1 MKTQQA
7 VLVLAIALLLS
18 TTDLK
23 AKTEKTTS
31 ASKPLIEKTAVI
43 IPKQVADFRL
53 VNVDYDKKFKSNGV
67 SIRYV
72 SSKYPDIPV
81 DVFVYPAGTG
91 PVPEMLKSGMRDFS
105 DSLRQAEEMGYFEK
119 LVVQPEQDLILDNEK
134 IRVLAPADTN
144 TKPDAGKAKTTA
156 DNAVFAAIE
165 KSSELPGKKIGM
177 AYVRN
182 NTGMQSAG
190 YLFYRQL
197 YLTKVRVT
205 LGSDDMS
212 GEEFSAMTDEAVASL
227 VPALEARNIGS
238 CSDRKIT
245 ITVDESKKQDALS
258 DDFLQQIMAGLNQNV
273 SDNCVTDLALGKIS
287 KSEFDVISIEYTP
300 EDWGD

>member
-1 MKTQQA
+1 MKIQQA

-18 TTDLK
+18 NSDLQ
-23 AKTEKTTS
+23 AKTENTTS

-43 IPKQVADFRL
+43 IPKQIADFRL

-105 DSLRQAEEMGYFEK
+105 DSLRQAQEMGYFEK
-119 LVVQPEQDLILDNEK
+119 LEVHPEQDLILEDEK
-134 IRVLAPADTN
+134 IRVLAPADIN
-144 TKPDAGKAKTTA
+144 AKPDSGKDKTTA
-156 DNAVFAAIE
+156 DNAVFAALE
-165 KSSELPGKKIGM
+165 KSFELPGKKIGM
-177 AYVRN
+177 AYTRN

-205 LGSDDMS
+205 LGVDVMS

-238 CSDRKIT
+238 CSDRKIV
-245 ITVDESKKQDALS
+245 IKVDESKKQDALS
-258 DDFLQQIMAGLNQNV
+258 DDFMQQIMAGLGQNV

-287 KSEFDVISIEYTP
+287 KSEFDVVNIEYTP

>member
-7 VLVLAIALLLS
+7 VVALAVALLLS
-18 TTDLK
+18 NTDLQ

-43 IPKQVADFRL
+43 IPKQIADFRL

-81 DVFVYPAGTG
+81 DVFIYPAGTG
-91 PVPEMLKSGMRDFS
+91 PVPDMLKTGLQDFS

-119 LVVQPEQDLILDNEK
+119 LVVQSEQDLILEDEK
-134 IRVLAPADTN
+134 IRALAPAEMK
-144 TKPDAGKAKTTA
+144 TKPDPGKAKTTA
-156 DNAVFAAIE
+156 DNAVLAAIE
-165 KSSELPGKKIGM
+165 KSLELPGKKIAM
-177 AYVRN
+177 SYTRN
-182 NTGMQSAG
+182 NVGMQSAG

-205 LGSDDMS
+205 LGLDVMS
-212 GEEFSAMTDEAVASL
+212 GEEFSAMTDKAVASL

-238 CSDRKIT
+238 CSDRKIV
-245 ITVDESKKQDALS
+245 IKVDESKKQDALG
-258 DDFLQQIMAGLNQNV
+258 DDFMQQVMAGLSQNV

-287 KSEFDVISIEYTP
+287 KSEFDVVNIEYTP